1 MAERYHCQ
9 NRQRR
14 SDVRNILPPRLN
26 GIDYLEVLNPDQ
38 TELGLTFIH
47 DVPRL
52 PSDRLL
58 QPENFSISG
67 GVRIQNIRVI
77 EVHEDPTDSRTLR
90 LSVNQAGD
98 FSVYTLRLVTSS
110 VNDHLPHV
118 NEPPLDSQL
127 ATISF
132 SFKVNCPSE
141 FDCPQP
147 VLCVPGLPPS
157 PPIDYLAKDYASFR
171 QLMLDRL
178 AITLPDWQERNP
190 ADIGIALVEVL
201 AYAADHISY
210 YQDAVATEAYLGTAR
225 QRASVRRHTRLLG
238 YALHEGCNARTWVQV
253 QVRPAVVNAMVAA
266 KTPFLTQAVG
276 QPTVI
281 DPTTRQFQAALEQGA
296 LVFEALHPQRL
307 FASHNKI
314 YFYTWSDDNCCLPIG
329 ATRATLRHEAT
340 DRLHLVPGDVLIFEE
355 VVSPQTGQP
364 EDAALGRRHAVR
376 LRQVEMQVR
385 LSDSAIAGLETS
397 SAIQTALAE
406 IADECFAH
414 DGELLAK
421 VQTLVGEGYSEFL
434 ETQIL
439 TVSQAW
445 LMDPL
450 TDERVVDI
458 EWYGEDALPFSLC
471 ISKTLGG
478 DLVIDLTIVRG
489 NLVLADHGQTL
500 IDRPPVS
507 SLVPAEVDDPDRYRP
522 RLPVANLTHAIP
534 YSHSTA
540 LAAGAAA
547 ALEQTPRAAQP
558 AIVLSS
564 GDGTIWESRH
574 DLLNSD
580 RFDRGFVVEMA
591 DNRTTHLRFG
601 DGYFG
606 QRPAL
611 GTDFSATYR
620 LGSGRSGN
628 VGAEAIAHL
637 VLATEDALGDL
648 VLRLGNPLPA
658 TGGIDPETLLQARLD
673 APQAFRVQQ
682 RAVTAEDYAAIA
694 ARHPQVQQAQA
705 TRRWTGSW
713 YTWFLTVD
721 RKGGLPIDVEFE
733 QDLRQFLNQF
743 RLAGY
748 DLEID
753 APRFVPLEIVFSVRT
768 QPGYYPANVRASL
781 LKVFSNQDYAP
792 GQQGFFHPDQ
802 FTFGQPVY
810 LSQVVATAMA
820 VPGVQWVN
828 FGTTDPRHRFQRWGQ
843 VTNQELDQGE
853 ISLKRLEIARL
864 DNDPNAPENG
874 RLNFLMEGGR

>member
-1 MAERYHCQ
+1 
-9 NRQRR
+9 
-14 SDVRNILPPRLN
+14 
-26 GIDYLEVLNPDQ
+26 
-38 TELGLTFIH
+38 
-47 DVPRL
+47 
-52 PSDRLL
+52 
-58 QPENFSISG
+58 
-67 GVRIQNIRVI
+67 
-77 EVHEDPTDSRTLR
+77 
-90 LSVNQAGD
+90 
-98 FSVYTLRLVTSS
+98 
-110 VNDHLPHV
+110 
-118 NEPPLDSQL
+118 
-127 ATISF
+127 
-132 SFKVNCPSE
+132 
-141 FDCPQP
+141 
-147 VLCVPGLPPS
+147 
-157 PPIDYLAKDYASFR
+157 
-171 QLMLDRL
+171 
-178 AITLPDWQERNP
+178 
-190 ADIGIALVEVL
+190 
-201 AYAADHISY
+201 
-210 YQDAVATEAYLGTAR
+210 
-225 QRASVRRHTRLLG
+225 
-238 YALHEGCNARTWVQV
+238 
-253 QVRPAVVNAMVAA
+253 
-266 KTPFLTQAVG
+266 
-276 QPTVI
+276 
-281 DPTTRQFQAALEQGA
+281 
-296 LVFEALHPQRL
+296 
-307 FASHNKI
+307 
-314 YFYTWSDDNCCLPIG
+314 
-329 ATRATLRHEAT
+329 
-340 DRLHLVPGDVLIFEE
+340 
-355 VVSPQTGQP
+355 
-364 EDAALGRRHAVR
+364 
-376 LRQVEMQVR
+376 
-385 LSDSAIAGLETS
+385 
-397 SAIQTALAE
+397 
-406 IADECFAH
+406 
-414 DGELLAK
+414 
-421 VQTLVGEGYSEFL
+421 
-434 ETQIL
+434 
-439 TVSQAW
+439 
-445 LMDPL
+445 
-450 TDERVVDI
+450 
-458 EWYGEDALPFSLC
+458 
-471 ISKTLGG
+471 
-478 DLVIDLTIVRG
+478 
-489 NLVLADHGQTL
+489 
-500 IDRPPVS
+500 
-507 SLVPAEVDDPDRYRP
+507 
-522 RLPVANLTHAIP
+522 
-534 YSHSTA
+534 
-540 LAAGAAA
+540 
-547 ALEQTPRAAQP
+547 
-558 AIVLSS
+558 
-564 GDGTIWESRH
+564 
-574 DLLNSD
+574 
-580 RFDRGFVVEMA
+580 MA

-843 VTNQELDQGE
+843 VTNQELDQGA